1 MAKQNI
7 NVGTTANDKKG
18 DSLRAAFVKVNANFT
33 ELYAALGLTDV
44 TLNLGA
50 FTFTGSTMSTDD
62 STNIVID
69 KPITVNGEITV
80 DGDITPKTNF
90 GASLGTPTKQFKSLY
105 VSTNTV
111 FLGGVP
117 LSLEAGTNELT
128 INNVP
133 ISQTINYADIP
144 NVPTDVS
151 DLTDNDGLLGG
162 GGNSFDQDLNT
173 DDSVTFNSVGATTVN
188 VSQINGTN
196 PGDELVIQANN
207 HNWTFDTN
215 GNLTFP
221 QGTLLGYSDPGGFII
236 NGAVDKDIAIY
247 TYNGANAHGWT
258 FGTDGSL
265 TIPGDIKS
273 NGNINI
279 DINLSD
285 STLRRWSFGEDGSL
299 TLPAGGDIL
308 DSNGDSVLGGG
319 SGDTTVVRQD
329 TPPSADNGTLWFNT
343 VEGRLYIKYSD
354 AWIDAAPLMTP
365 APDTDIDVA
374 SITFPDA
381 SVQTTAFTGSAST
394 DRLVNGDNELVLE
407 SNGNLTIPGAI
418 TNDNGIEMT
427 TDRGTV
433 QFGYNLE
440 VPGVASHFHINKVGS
455 FDLFLGDDSDY
466 VKLPSNGGVEIQ
478 SGQGLW
484 TFGTDGSLT
493 IPGDIT
499 GNNDINITVDSGDSS
514 SYTWNF
520 DRTGD
525 LTAPG
530 DITTG
535 LDGLG
540 GRFIQDCADGTTSMR
555 WINVPQG
562 DDTTQ
567 LIRAYTGDP
576 KLNTEVER
584 AQIKLNWDQTEDKS
598 GLTIRTFDQSNPN
611 NEVDH
616 DWLFKGDGVLQLP
629 VGGDIVDSE
638 GNSVLGGSDDNNIW
652 VQTFVSNDPAVD
664 FPNIAT
670 GVEYDSEGNVI
681 ALFVHTNDLTDER
694 YFTVGKYTAAG
705 TKIWTA
711 RLSDDTTTD
720 GWGLAVDNA
729 GGWIYVAGTVDGAGY
744 PHQQATL
751 TKIDAATGGVEWYR
765 IYDFGYDS
773 DSAVVDVD
781 SSGNPVMV
789 GYVDIDPD
797 VFAQE
802 SYLAITKVNKTTGAV
817 TWSRKLDG
825 QADEQAYGMAVGP
838 TGEVVAV
845 GYMDQLTGVDTDDRM
860 VVVKYASDG
869 TIAWQRAIQF
879 DAGWTSTGA
888 DADIDSQ
895 GNVYICGQYTFE
907 FDGGPGSGS
916 AIGIVKLDS
925 SGAKQWS
932 RRVVGDCI
940 SLATS
945 IVVGPDDKLYIS
957 GVTGNDFENIAY
969 KWLVAKFDFD
979 GLVEWQ
985 RFIENTGTWTFS
997 GQFFGGEG
1005 GGSNL
1010 AVRQGYVALAGGFGD
1025 LEAGDEPM
1033 AAVIQVSSTGNV
1045 FTVGNWNFT
1054 SSSLSSTLN
1063 STASDITVINA
1074 GLTDSNNVSAITSS
1088 EVGITTEVGNFLIGT
1103 VLTAPGGNDSLVN
1116 GAYLVSLSN
1125 TGVVTLPAGGTITEG
1140 YVTSN
1145 PTIQLTPAA
1154 PTVASQKLVIKGG
1167 GGYVNIE
1174 NGITVVVDY
1183 ILRSEGST
1191 ITVYVDSV
1199 ANADQT
1205 LYWWTNPSTAN
1216 GGVGG
1221 TVALD
1226 EFGQGSFS
1234 FTVDNAD
1241 YEFKVRV
1248 SPEDNNYGPGVIGA
1262 QSVLINGDDPTFSD
1276 DHHLHLTTGN
1286 LTETSIFLGTDDHNV
1301 RTTTD
1306 GGVEITTPNVS
1317 NNVWQFGTDG
1327 NLTVPGDIRS
1337 EGNINIDINLSDST
1351 LHRWSFGED
1360 GDLTIPATGDIV
1372 RDGTSIF
1379 ASSTALPIVI
1389 ITDANYN
1396 NFDQP
1401 VAPAT
1406 QTTEGAV
1413 SFTVTSPVALTAT
1426 GLLLVSGSND
1436 KGGTIVAGS
1445 TATGTQ
1451 TLVFEMGG
1459 YNSNYTVMAFAT
1471 TANGTSYSAPVA
1483 GLGGYVCFP
1492 AGTMITLSNGTKK
1505 AIEDIVYDDH
1515 ILVWNF
1521 DLGEYASAK
1530 PIWIKASET
1539 ATEYN
1544 VLTFSD
1550 GSVLKTVGNH
1560 HIFNKQAERFTHTM
1574 TADTP
1579 IGTVT
1584 VNEQG
1589 EEITLVSA
1597 EVVKE
1602 SVEFYNVW
1610 TEYHL
1615 NMFAQGVLTSNRFNN
1630 TYPIV
1635 SMKFVKG
1642 NTELRS
1648 LAEFNGIDPKW
1659 IQGLRL
1665 QEQTSEHTAEYIK
1678 WYVSERLEK
1687 LSINSVEMVA

>member
-7 NVGTTANDKKG
+7 NVGTAANDKKG
-18 DSLRAAFVKVNANFT
+18 DSLRAAFQKVNANFT

-144 NVPTDVS
+144 NAPTDLS
-151 DLTDNDGLLGG
+151 DLTDNSGSLGG

-247 TYNGANAHGWT
+247 TYNGADAHGWT
-258 FGTDGSL
+258 FGTDGNL
-265 TIPGDIKS
+265 TFPDNTIQTTAYTGQ
-273 NGNINI
+273 
-279 DINLSD
+279 
-285 STLRRWSFGEDGSL
+285 T
-299 TLPAGGDIL
+299 
-308 DSNGDSVLGGG
+308 
-319 SGDTTVVRQD
+319 SGDTTVARQD

-343 VEGRLYIKYSD
+343 LEGRLYIKYSD

-381 SVQTTAFTGSAST
+381 SVQTTAWTGTALT
-394 DRLVNGDNELVLE
+394 DRLVNGANTVSLE
-407 SNGNLTIPGAI
+407 STGALTLPNGSTIGDADTFAGVPI
-418 TNDNGIEMT
+418 TT
-427 TDRGTV
+427 ARGTILLGNSPEIG
-433 QFGYNLE
+433 Q
-440 VPGVASHFHINKVGS
+440 ADHFHIMKGGQQNL
-455 FDLFLGDDSDY
+455 DLFLGDDSNY
-466 VKLPSNGGVEIQ
+466 VKLPSTGGVEIASQ
-478 SGQGLW
+478 SFNQYSW
-484 TFGTDGSLT
+484 IFGTDGALT
-493 IPGDIT
+493 VPGDIRSE
-499 GNNDINITVDSGDSS
+499 GNINIEVNLSDSTLRRWSFGED
-514 SYTWNF
+514 
-520 DRTGD
+520 GD
-525 LTAPG
+525 LT
-530 DITTG
+530 
-535 LDGLG
+535 
-540 GRFIQDCADGTTSMR
+540 
-555 WINVPQG
+555 
-562 DDTTQ
+562 
-567 LIRAYTGDP
+567 
-576 KLNTEVER
+576 
-584 AQIKLNWDQTEDKS
+584 
-598 GLTIRTFDQSNPN
+598 
-611 NEVDH
+611 
-616 DWLFKGDGVLQLP
+616 LP
-629 VGGDIVDSE
+629 AGGDILDSE
-638 GNSVLGGSDDNNIW
+638 GNSVLGGGSSDDNNIW

-670 GVEYDSEGNVI
+670 SVEYDSEGNVI
-681 ALFVHTNDLTDER
+681 ALFVHTIDLTGER

-744 PHQQATL
+744 PYRQATL
-751 TKIDAATGGVEWYR
+751 TKIDAATGDAEWYR

-773 DSAVVDVD
+773 SSAVVDVD
-781 SSGNPVMV
+781 SSGHPVMV
-789 GYVDIDPD
+789 GYVDLDPSD
-797 VFAQE
+797 FALE

-825 QADEQAYGMAVGP
+825 QADERAYGMAVGP

-845 GYMDQLTGVDTDDRM
+845 GYMDQLTEEDTDDRM
-860 VVVKYASDG
+860 VVVKYLSDG
-869 TIAWQRAIQF
+869 TIDWQRAIQF
-879 DAGWTSTGA
+879 DAGWTSTGY

-895 GNVYICGQYTFE
+895 GNVYICGQYTFD
-907 FDGGPGSGS
+907 FDGGSGS

-932 RRVVGDCI
+932 RRVVGDCV
-940 SLATS
+940 SLASS

-957 GVTGNDFENIAY
+957 GITGNDVGDVAY
-969 KWLVAKFDFD
+969 TWLVAKFDFN

-1054 SSSLSSTLN
+1054 SSSLSGTLN

-1074 GLTDSNNVSAITSS
+1074 GLTDTDNASAITSS

-1167 GGYVNIE
+1167 GGYINIE
-1174 NGITVVVDY
+1174 NGITVTVDH
-1183 ILRSEGST
+1183 ILRTEGST
-1191 ITVYVDSV
+1191 ITVYVESV
-1199 ANADQT
+1199 DNADQT
-1205 LYWWTNPSTAN
+1205 LYWWTYPATAN

-1226 EFGQGSFS
+1226 EFGDGSFS

-1248 SPEDNNYGPGVIGA
+1248 SPEEDNYGPGVIGA
-1262 QSVLINGDDPTFSD
+1262 QSVLINGDEPTFGD

-1306 GGVEITTPNVS
+1306 GGVEITTPNGG
-1317 NNVWQFGTDG
+1317 VWQFGTDG
-1327 NLTVPGDIRS
+1327 NLTIPGNIRS
-1337 EGNINIDINLSDST
+1337 ESNINIDINLSDST

-1642 NTELRS
+1642 NTKLRS

-1665 QEQTSEHTAEYIK
+1665 QEQAPEHTAEYIK

>member
-1 MAKQNI
+1 MAYDNSKKI
-7 NVGTTANDKKG
+7 GVGTTANDKKG
-18 DSLRAAFVKVNANFT
+18 DSLRTAFTKVNNNFE
-33 ELYAALGLTDV
+33 ELYTKLGLLTD
-44 TLNLGA
+44 TSLNLGA

-117 LSLEAGTNELT
+117 LSLDPNNNELT

-133 ISQTINYADIP
+133 ISQTINYEDIP
-144 NVPTDVS
+144 NVPIDVS
-151 DLTDNDGLLGG
+151 DLTDTEGLLGG

-173 DDSVTFNSVGATTVN
+173 DDSVTFDSVGATTVN

-247 TYNGANAHGWT
+247 TYSGANAHGWT

-285 STLRRWSFGEDGSL
+285 STLRRWQFGEDGNL
-299 TLPAGGDIL
+299 TLPAGGDIV
-308 DSNGDSVLGGG
+308 DSSGQSVLGGG
-319 SGDTTVVRQD
+319 SGSSTVVRQD

-354 AWIDAAPLMTP
+354 VWVDAAPLMTP

-381 SVQTTAFTGSAST
+381 SVQTTAFTGTAST
-394 DRLVNGDNELVLE
+394 DRLVNGANTVSLGSTGALTLP
-407 SNGNLTIPGAI
+407 NGSTIGDADTFAGVPI
-418 TNDNGIEMT
+418 TT
-427 TDRGTV
+427 ARGTILLGNSPEIG
-433 QFGYNLE
+433 Q
-440 VPGVASHFHINKVGS
+440 ADHFHIMKGGQQNL
-455 FDLFLGDDSDY
+455 DLFLGDDSNY
-466 VKLPSNGGVEIQ
+466 VKLPSTGGVEIASQ
-478 SGQGLW
+478 SFNQYSW
-484 TFGTDGSLT
+484 IFGTDGSLQ

-520 DRTGD
+520 GQTGNLTLPNGMSIDSYGTSGVNAFLEIGGDDTSIGIDNDGAPPGLTITTNGTGGMAQRVWRFDPDGD
-525 LTAPG
+525 LT
-530 DITTG
+530 
-535 LDGLG
+535 
-540 GRFIQDCADGTTSMR
+540 
-555 WINVPQG
+555 
-562 DDTTQ
+562 
-567 LIRAYTGDP
+567 
-576 KLNTEVER
+576 
-584 AQIKLNWDQTEDKS
+584 
-598 GLTIRTFDQSNPN
+598 
-611 NEVDH
+611 
-616 DWLFKGDGVLQLP
+616 LP
-629 VGGDIVDSE
+629 AGGDILDSN
-638 GNSVLGGSDDNNIW
+638 GNSVLGGGDDNNIW

-664 FPNIAT
+664 FPNIST
-670 GVEYDSEGNVI
+670 SVEYDSEGNVI
-681 ALFVHTNDLTDER
+681 ALFVHTIDLTGER

-729 GGWIYVAGTVDGAGY
+729 GGWIYVAGVVDGAGY

-773 DSAVVDVD
+773 TSAVVDVD

-789 GYVDIDPD
+789 GYVDIDPE

-825 QADEQAYGMAVGP
+825 QADEQAYGMAMGP

-845 GYMDQLTGVDTDDRM
+845 GYMDTLFEEYSVTANALGGGSSTISIVKGSYPQPQIGWHVFSSTPYTFNSLDDVLIGSVTDDGANWILGNLTEASTGNPTTYGTPNVVTLILVDSSDTDDRM
-860 VVVKYASDG
+860 VVVKYLSDG
-869 TIAWQRAIQF
+869 TIDWQRAIQF

-907 FDGGPGSGS
+907 LDGGPGSGS

-932 RRVVGDCI
+932 RRVVGDCV
-940 SLATS
+940 SLASS

-957 GVTGNDFENIAY
+957 GITGNDVGDVTY
-969 KWLVAKFDFD
+969 TWLVAKFDFD

-985 RFIENTGTWTFS
+985 RFIENTSSWTFS

-1033 AAVIQVSSTGNV
+1033 AAVLQVSSTGNV
-1045 FTVGNWNFT
+1045 FSVGNWNFT

-1088 EVGITTEVGNFLIGT
+1088 VVGITTEVGNFLIGT

-1145 PTIQLTPAA
+1145 PTIQLTPAS
-1154 PTVASQKLVIKGG
+1154 PDVASQKLVIKGG
-1167 GGYVNIE
+1167 GSYTASDNGIGLNWYIIDPVVNDTVEIYVNSP
-1174 NGITVVVDY
+1174 D
-1183 ILRSEGST
+1183 
-1191 ITVYVDSV
+1191 
-1199 ANADQT
+1199 NADQT
-1205 LYWWTNPSTAN
+1205 LYWWIYPEGAGIATPES
-1216 GGVGG
+1216 G
-1221 TVALD
+1221 TVSLGEGGA
-1226 EFGQGSFS
+1226 GNFS
-1234 FTVDNAD
+1234 FTVDSDD
-1241 YEFKVRV
+1241 YEFTVRV
-1248 SPEDNNYGPGVIGA
+1248 SPESNNYDPATGVETQLFNSSA
-1262 QSVLINGDDPTFSD
+1262 PTLD
-1276 DHHLHLTTGN
+1276 ADHHLHLTTGD

-1301 RTTTD
+1301 RTTVN
-1306 GGVEITTPNVS
+1306 GGIEITTPNTS

-1351 LHRWSFGED
+1351 LRRWSFGED
-1360 GDLTIPATGDIV
+1360 GDLTFPDATV
-1372 RDGTSIF
+1372 
-1379 ASSTALPIVI
+1379 
-1389 ITDANYN
+1389 
-1396 NFDQP
+1396 
-1401 VAPAT
+1401 
-1406 QTTEGAV
+1406 QTTAHIQGEQI
-1413 SFTVTSPVALTAT
+1413 FTVDTGATAYAPT
-1426 GLLLVSGSND
+1426 AVDFNLLLVFQAAGYL
-1436 KGGTIVAGS
+1436 GTDPISV
-1445 TATGTQ
+1445 
-1451 TLVFEMGG
+1451 TLPTSVPGQRLVI
-1459 YNSNYTVMAFAT
+1459 YN
-1471 TANGTSYSAPVA
+1471 
-1483 GLGGYVCFP
+1483 GLSLV
-1492 AGTMITLSNGTKK
+1492 TL
-1505 AIEDIVYDDH
+1505 
-1515 ILVWNF
+1515 
-1521 DLGEYASAK
+1521 
-1530 PIWIKASET
+1530 
-1539 ATEYN
+1539 
-1544 VLTFSD
+1544 
-1550 GSVLKTVGNH
+1550 
-1560 HIFNKQAERFTHTM
+1560 
-1574 TADTP
+1574 
-1579 IGTVT
+1579 T
-1584 VNEQG
+1584 VNPG
-1589 EEITLVSA
+1589 PFGRDISG
-1597 EVVKE
+1597 
-1602 SVEFYNVW
+1602 
-1610 TEYHL
+1610 
-1615 NMFAQGVLTSNRFNN
+1615 GV
-1630 TYPIV
+1630 I
-1635 SMKFVKG
+1635 
-1642 NTELRS
+1642 
-1648 LAEFNGIDPKW
+1648 AEFIYSSTDGW
-1659 IQGLRL
+1659 IPLYG
-1665 QEQTSEHTAEYIK
+1665 T
-1678 WYVSERLEK
+1678 
-1687 LSINSVEMVA
+1687 NSPT

>member
-1 MAKQNI
+1 MTQKIINI
-7 NVGTTANDKKG
+7 GTADKGNGDPLRTA
-18 DSLRAAFVKVNANFT
+18 FTKVNDNFT
-33 ELYAALGLTDV
+33 ELYVALGLGAGG
-44 TLNLGA
+44 LNLGA
-50 FTFTGSTMSTDD
+50 FEFTDSVMSTTD
-62 STNIVID
+62 SSAIVID
-69 KPITVNGEITV
+69 QAVTVSSDLTVGGNILPQTANG
-80 DGDITPKTNF
+80 GDLGSLARPWKT
-90 GASLGTPTKQFKSLY
+90 LY
-105 VSTNTV
+105 VSNQTIY
-111 FLGGVP
+111 LGSVP
-117 LSLEAGTNELT
+117 LSLEEGTNELRV
-128 INNVP
+128 NNVP
-133 ISQTINYADIP
+133 ISQNITYTDIP
-144 NVPTDVS
+144 NAPRDVS

-162 GGNSFDQDLNT
+162 GGTGGSGDSLVNGDSSFSMSPDGTLTLTHPDEPNFHPLETQLIIQKAAGNYHTISGAYGLSLQATPVPSGYGLNT
-173 DDSVTFNSVGATTVN
+173 NTNFVDIFHDGVSVN
-188 VSQINGTN
+188 VNDNTWGFGTDGALTLPPTNIITAALSQQVGTIITDIEAWNWHNGTGN
-196 PGDELVIQANN
+196 PYAWNQWNPAFLSLYNIGDSIIGWSFYSDADPSNVVTITARNPSISELTFSGDLGSPPYVAQSPDYSPFHGNPVVIQTQGPQFQAN
-207 HNWTFDTN
+207 WSFGADGLLTLPDGQSIGSGSLDGIKMTTDRGTVLF
-215 GNLTFP
+215 GNSP
-221 QGTLLGYSDPGGFII
+221 ECVPTLLTHFHIMKDDPA
-236 NGAVDKDIAIY
+236 NVDLFLGDDNNYVKLPGSGETAYGVEIGTNVGD
-247 TYNGANAHGWT
+247 ANIWR

-265 TIPGDIKS
+265 TIPGDIRS
-273 NGNINI
+273 EGNINI

-285 STLRRWSFGEDGSL
+285 STLRRWQFGEVGSL
-299 TLPAGGDIL
+299 TLPEGCDIL

-319 SGDTTVVRQD
+319 SGSSTVVRQD

-343 VEGRLYIKYSD
+343 LEGRLYIKYSD

-381 SVQTTAFTGSAST
+381 SVQTTAFTGTAST
-394 DRLVNGDNELVLE
+394 DRLVNGVHEVVLDA
-407 SNGNLTIPGAI
+407 SGN
-418 TNDNGIEMT
+418 
-427 TDRGTV
+427 
-433 QFGYNLE
+433 
-440 VPGVASHFHINKVGS
+440 
-455 FDLFLGDDSDY
+455 
-466 VKLPSNGGVEIQ
+466 
-478 SGQGLW
+478 
-484 TFGTDGSLT
+484 
-493 IPGDIT
+493 
-499 GNNDINITVDSGDSS
+499 
-514 SYTWNF
+514 
-520 DRTGD
+520 

-555 WINVPQG
+555 WINVNQG
-562 DDTTQ
+562 SSGTQ

-584 AQIKLNWDQTEDKS
+584 AQIKLNWDETEDKS
-598 GLTIRTFDQSNPN
+598 GLTIRTFNQSNPN

-638 GNSVLGGSDDNNIW
+638 GNSVLGGGDDNNIW
-652 VQTFVSNDPAVD
+652 VQTFVSNDPATD
-664 FPNIAT
+664 FPNIST
-670 GVEYDSEGNVI
+670 SVEYDSEGNVI
-681 ALFVHTNDLTDER
+681 ALFVHTIDLTGDR

-729 GGWIYVAGTVDGAGY
+729 GGWIYVAGAVNGPGY
-744 PHQQATL
+744 PYQQATL
-751 TKIDAATGGVEWYR
+751 TKIDAATGDVEWYR

-773 DSAVVDVD
+773 SSAVVDVD
-781 SSGNPVMV
+781 SAGHPVMV
-789 GYVDIDPD
+789 GYVDLDPD
-797 VFAQE
+797 PFAQE
-802 SYLAITKVNKTTGAV
+802 SYLAVTKVNKTTGAV

-825 QADEQAYGMAVGP
+825 QADEKAYGMAVGP

-845 GYMDQLTGVDTDDRM
+845 GYMDQLTEEDTDDRM
-860 VVVKYASDG
+860 VVVKYLSDG
-869 TIAWQRAIQF
+869 TIDWQRAIQF
-879 DAGWTSTGA
+879 DEGWDCTGA

-895 GNVYICGQYTFE
+895 GNVYICGQYTFD
-907 FDGGPGSGS
+907 FDGGEGS

-957 GVTGNDFENIAY
+957 GVTGNDVGDVAFT
-969 KWLVAKFDFD
+969 WLVAKFDFD

-985 RFIENTGTWTFS
+985 RFIENTGSWTFS
-997 GQFFGGEG
+997 GQFYNNEG

-1054 SSSLSSTLN
+1054 SASLSGTLD
-1063 STASDITVINA
+1063 STASDITVVNA
-1074 GLTDSNNVSAITSS
+1074 GLTDTDNASAITSS
-1088 EVGITTEVGNFLIGT
+1088 VVGVYNEVGNFLIGT
-1103 VLTAPGGNDSLVN
+1103 VLTAPSGNDSLVN

-1125 TGVVTLPAGGTITEG
+1125 TGVVTLPQGGTISE
-1140 YVTSN
+1140 VTV
-1145 PTIQLTPAA
+1145 TP
-1154 PTVASQKLVIKGG
+1154 GG
-1167 GGYVNIE
+1167 GG
-1174 NGITVVVDY
+1174 
-1183 ILRSEGST
+1183 
-1191 ITVYVDSV
+1191 
-1199 ANADQT
+1199 
-1205 LYWWTNPSTAN
+1205 NPS
-1216 GGVGG
+1216 VGILL
-1221 TVALD
+1221 TPFVSD
-1226 EFGQGSFS
+1226 EFGTPNPDMAVKIYPTFNDDDHIHIVAGNPT
-1234 FTVDNAD
+1234 TVDL
-1241 YEFKVRV
+1241 F
-1248 SPEDNNYGPGVIGA
+1248 
-1262 QSVLINGDDPTFSD
+1262 LGDDIQYVK
-1276 DHHLHLTTGN
+1276 L
-1286 LTETSIFLGTDDHNV
+1286 EA
-1301 RTTTD
+1301 D
-1306 GGVEITTPNVS
+1306 GGNIVISADDPVDIKWT
-1317 NNVWQFGTDG
+1317 FGTDG
-1327 NLTVPGDIRS
+1327 N
-1337 EGNINIDINLSDST
+1337 
-1351 LHRWSFGED
+1351 
-1360 GDLTIPATGDIV
+1360 LTIPATGDIV

-1379 ASSTALPIVI
+1379 ASSTALPIVT
-1389 ITDANYN
+1389 ITNANYN

-1459 YNSNYTVMAFAT
+1459 YSSNYTVMAFAT

-1505 AIEDIVYDDH
+1505 AIEDIGYDDH

>member
-1 MAKQNI
+1 MAKQVI
-7 NVGTTANDKKG
+7 NVGTAANDKKG
-18 DSLRAAFVKVNANFT
+18 DSLRAAFQKVNTNFT
-33 ELYAALGLTDV
+33 ELYTALGINADGN
-44 TLNLGA
+44 LNIGA
-50 FTFTGSTMSTDD
+50 FEFTGSVMSTTD
-62 STNIVID
+62 STPIVID
-69 KPITVNGEITV
+69 QAVSVTSDLTVG
-80 DGDITPKTNF
+80 GDILPQTAN
-90 GASLGTPTKQFKSLY
+90 GGDLGSLARPFRSLY
-105 VSTNTV
+105 VSNNTI
-111 FLGGVP
+111 FFGGTP
-117 LSLEAGTNELT
+117 LSLDANNNLT
-128 INNVP
+128 VNGSPV
-133 ISQTINYADIP
+133 T
-144 NVPTDVS
+144 
-151 DLTDNDGLLGG
+151 G

-196 PGDELVIQANN
+196 PGDELIIQANN

-236 NGAVDKDIAIY
+236 DGAVDKDIAIY
-247 TYNGANAHGWT
+247 TYSGADAHGWT

-265 TIPGDIKS
+265 TIPGDIRS
-273 NGNINI
+273 EGNINI

-285 STLRRWSFGEDGSL
+285 STLRRWQFGEDGSL
-299 TLPAGGDIL
+299 TLPAGGDII
-308 DSNGDSVLGGG
+308 DSSGQSVLGGG
-319 SGDTTVVRQD
+319 SGSSTVVRQD

-343 VEGRLYIKYSD
+343 LEGRLYIKYSD

-381 SVQTTAFTGSAST
+381 SVQTTAFTGTALT

-418 TNDNGIEMT
+418 TNDNGIEMI

-478 SGQGLW
+478 AGQGLW
-484 TFGTDGSLT
+484 NFSTDGSLQ
-493 IPGDIT
+493 IPGGIT
-499 GNNDINITVDSGDSS
+499 GNNDINITVENDDSS
-514 SYTWNF
+514 TYTWNF

-535 LDGLG
+535 LDGIG

-555 WINVPQG
+555 WINVSQG

-629 VGGDIVDSE
+629 VGGDIVDSQ
-638 GNSVLGGSDDNNIW
+638 GNSVLGGGDDNIW
-652 VQTFVSNDPAVD
+652 VQTFVSNDPATD
-664 FPNIAT
+664 FPNIST
-670 GVEYDSEGNVI
+670 SVEYDSEGNVI
-681 ALFVHTNDLTDER
+681 ALFVHTIDLTGER

-711 RLSDDTTTD
+711 RLSDDSTTD

-729 GGWIYVAGTVDGAGY
+729 GGWIYVAGAVDGVGY
-744 PHQQATL
+744 PYQQATL

-773 DSAVVDVD
+773 NSAVVDVD
-781 SSGNPVMV
+781 SSGHPVMV
-789 GYVDIDPD
+789 GYVDIDPSEFG
-797 VFAQE
+797 VE

-860 VVVKYASDG
+860 VVVKYLSDG

-879 DAGWTSTGA
+879 DAGWDCTGA

-895 GNVYICGQYTFE
+895 GNVYICGEYTFE
-907 FDGGPGSGS
+907 FNGGPGTGS

-925 SGAKQWS
+925 SGVKQWS

-940 SLATS
+940 SLASS

-957 GVTGNDFENIAY
+957 GITGNEVENTAF

-997 GQFFGGEG
+997 GQFFNGDG

-1054 SSSLSSTLN
+1054 SASLSSTLN

-1074 GLTDSNNVSAITSS
+1074 GLTDTDNASAITSS
-1088 EVGITTEVGNFLIGT
+1088 VVGITTEVGNFLIGT

-1116 GAYLVSLSN
+1116 GVYSVVLGD
-1125 TGVVTLPAGGTITEG
+1125 TGTVTLPAGGTIREG

-1145 PTIQLTPAA
+1145 PTIQLTPAS
-1154 PTVASQKLVIKGG
+1154 PDVASQKLVIKGG
-1167 GGYVNIE
+1167 GGFNYNYTD
-1174 NGITVVVDY
+1174 NGININYNVNTALVGDTLTFY
-1183 ILRSEGST
+1183 IYSPT
-1191 ITVYVDSV
+1191 Y
-1199 ANADQT
+1199 ADQT
-1205 LYWWTNPSTAN
+1205 LYWWIYPEGAN
-1216 GGVGG
+1216 ISDPGSG
-1221 TVALD
+1221 TVVLTGDSGTISFELD
-1226 EFGQGSFS
+1226 SDDNEF
-1234 FTVDNAD
+1234 TI
-1241 YEFKVRV
+1241 RV
-1248 SPEDNNYGPGVIGA
+1248 SPEDNNYGPGVIGV
-1262 QSVLINGDDPTFSD
+1262 QSGLINGDAPTFASPY
-1276 DHHLHLTTGN
+1276 HLHLTTGN
-1286 LTETSIFLGTDDHNV
+1286 LAETSIFLGTDDHNV
-1301 RTTTD
+1301 RTTVN
-1306 GGVEITTPNVS
+1306 GGIEITTPNET

-1327 NLTVPGDIRS
+1327 SLTVPGDIRS

-1351 LHRWSFGED
+1351 LRRWSFGED
-1360 GDLTIPATGDIV
+1360 GDLTFPDATV
-1372 RDGTSIF
+1372 
-1379 ASSTALPIVI
+1379 
-1389 ITDANYN
+1389 
-1396 NFDQP
+1396 
-1401 VAPAT
+1401 
-1406 QTTEGAV
+1406 QTTAHIQGEQVFTLDTGAIDYAPTAV
-1413 SFTVTSPVALTAT
+1413 DFNLLFVTPAIGYSETDPTSVTLPA
-1426 GLLLVSGSND
+1426 GVPGQRLVIFN
-1436 KGGTIVAGS
+1436 
-1445 TATGTQ
+1445 
-1451 TLVFEMGG
+1451 G
-1459 YNSNYTVMAFAT
+1459 YNLAT
-1471 TANGTSYSAPVA
+1471 
-1483 GLGGYVCFP
+1483 L
-1492 AGTMITLSNGTKK
+1492 
-1505 AIEDIVYDDH
+1505 
-1515 ILVWNF
+1515 
-1521 DLGEYASAK
+1521 
-1530 PIWIKASET
+1530 
-1539 ATEYN
+1539 
-1544 VLTFSD
+1544 
-1550 GSVLKTVGNH
+1550 
-1560 HIFNKQAERFTHTM
+1560 
-1574 TADTP
+1574 
-1579 IGTVT
+1579 T
-1584 VNEQG
+1584 VNPG
-1589 EEITLVSA
+1589 PVGRDISGG
-1597 EVVKE
+1597 VV
-1602 SVEFYNVW
+1602 
-1610 TEYHL
+1610 
-1615 NMFAQGVLTSNRFNN
+1615 
-1630 TYPIV
+1630 
-1635 SMKFVKG
+1635 
-1642 NTELRS
+1642 
-1648 LAEFNGIDPKW
+1648 AEFIYSGFD
-1659 IQGLRL
+1659 GLWMPL
-1665 QEQTSEHTAEYIK
+1665 YGT
-1678 WYVSERLEK
+1678 
-1687 LSINSVEMVA
+1687 NSPT

>member
-1 MAKQNI
+1 MTQKIINI
-7 NVGTTANDKKG
+7 GTADKGNGDPLRTA
-18 DSLRAAFVKVNANFT
+18 FTKVNDNFT
-33 ELYAALGLTDV
+33 ELYVALGLGAGG
-44 TLNLGA
+44 LNLGA
-50 FTFTGSTMSTDD
+50 FEFTDSVMSTTD
-62 STNIVID
+62 SSAIVID
-69 KPITVNGEITV
+69 QAVTVSSDLTVGGNILPQTANG
-80 DGDITPKTNF
+80 GDLGSLARPWKT
-90 GASLGTPTKQFKSLY
+90 LY
-105 VSTNTV
+105 VSNQTIY
-111 FLGGVP
+111 LGSVP
-117 LSLEAGTNELT
+117 LSLEPGTNELRV
-128 INNVP
+128 NNVP
-133 ISQTINYADIP
+133 ISQNISYADIP
-144 NVPTDVS
+144 NAPRDVS
-151 DLTDNDGLLGG
+151 DLTDDEGLLGG
-162 GGNSFDQDLNT
+162 GAGGGLSITDFGLGFTDTLDAGKITTSKLYNENPNQGLNNQYTLEVT
-173 DDSVTFNSVGATTVN
+173 D
-188 VSQINGTN
+188 
-196 PGDELVIQANN
+196 
-207 HNWTFDTN
+207 
-215 GNLTFP
+215 
-221 QGTLLGYSDPGGFII
+221 GGVVALPDGSII
-236 NGAVDKDIAIY
+236 NGATLKTIAGNYAGITAGPASPAGRDEDSWVWVDNDGATIATKYSTDNYQWKFDNTGNLILPNGQSIGSGSLDGIKMTTDRGTVLFGNSPECVPTLLTHFHIMKDDPANVDLFLGDDNNYVKLPGSGETAYGVEIGTNVGSAY
-247 TYNGANAHGWT
+247 TWR
-258 FGTDGSL
+258 FGTDGDLNIPPGKTIRDSL
-265 TIPGDIKS
+265 TGD
-273 NGNINI
+273 
-279 DINLSD
+279 DL
-285 STLRRWSFGEDGSL
+285 
-299 TLPAGGDIL
+299 
-308 DSNGDSVLGGG
+308 LGGG
-319 SGDTTVVRQD
+319 SGSSTVVRQD

-343 VEGRLYIKYSD
+343 LEGRLYIKYSD

-394 DRLVNGDNELVLE
+394 DKLVNGVHELVLE
-407 SNGNLTIPGAI
+407 SNGN
-418 TNDNGIEMT
+418 
-427 TDRGTV
+427 
-433 QFGYNLE
+433 
-440 VPGVASHFHINKVGS
+440 
-455 FDLFLGDDSDY
+455 
-466 VKLPSNGGVEIQ
+466 
-478 SGQGLW
+478 
-484 TFGTDGSLT
+484 LT

-514 SYTWNF
+514 SHTWNF
-520 DRTGD
+520 GEDGN
-525 LTAPG
+525 LTLPG

-555 WINVPQG
+555 WINVNQG

-584 AQIKLNWDQTEDKS
+584 AQIKLNWDETEDKS
-598 GLTIRTFDQSNPN
+598 GLTIRTFNQSNPN

-638 GNSVLGGSDDNNIW
+638 GNSVLGGGSGDNNIW

-664 FPNIAT
+664 FPNISIS
-670 GVEYDSEGNVI
+670 VEYDSEGNVI
-681 ALFVHTNDLTDER
+681 ALFVHTIDLTGER

-729 GGWIYVAGTVDGAGY
+729 GGWIYVAGAVDGAGY
-744 PHQQATL
+744 PYQQATL

-773 DSAVVDVD
+773 SSAVVDVD
-781 SSGNPVMV
+781 SAGHPVMV
-789 GYVDIDPD
+789 GYVDLDPD
-797 VFAQE
+797 PFAQE
-802 SYLAITKVNKTTGAV
+802 SYLAVTKVNKTTGAV

-825 QADEQAYGMAVGP
+825 QADEKAYGMAVGP

-860 VVVKYASDG
+860 VVVKYLSDG
-869 TIAWQRAIQF
+869 TIDWQRAIQF

-895 GNVYICGQYTFE
+895 GNVYICGQYTFD
-907 FDGGPGSGS
+907 FDGGSGS

-940 SLATS
+940 SVTGS

-957 GVTGNDFENIAY
+957 GVTGNDVDAAY
-969 KWLVAKFDFD
+969 KWLVAKFDFN

-997 GQFFGGEG
+997 GQLISGEG

-1063 STASDITVINA
+1063 STASDIIVINA
-1074 GLTDSNNVSAITSS
+1074 GLTDTDNASAITSS

-1145 PTIQLTPAA
+1145 PTIQLTPAS
-1154 PTVASQKLVIKGG
+1154 PDVASQKLVIKGG
-1167 GGYVNIE
+1167 GTYTYTD
-1174 NGITVVVDY
+1174 NGIEINYNNNTGIVGDTLTFTIY
-1183 ILRSEGST
+1183 ST
-1191 ITVYVDSV
+1191 TYSG
-1199 ANADQT
+1199 QT
-1205 LYWWTNPSTAN
+1205 LYWWINPEGAGIGDTES
-1216 GGVGG
+1216 G
-1221 TVALD
+1221 TVTITD
-1226 EFGQGSFS
+1226 NSGQINILIDS
-1234 FTVDNAD
+1234 DD
-1241 YEFKVRV
+1241 YEFTLRV
-1248 SPEDNNYGPGVIGA
+1248 SPEDHNYDPASLGVESG
-1262 QSVLINGDDPTFSD
+1262 LINADAPTLD
-1276 DHHLHLTTGN
+1276 ADHHLHLTTGD

-1306 GGVEITTPNVS
+1306 GGVEITTPNET

-1327 NLTVPGDIRS
+1327 NLTVPGNIRS

-1451 TLVFEMGG
+1451 TLVFDMGG

>member
-1 MAKQNI
+1 MAKKI
-7 NVGTTANDKKG
+7 IRTGTTADPTG
-18 DSLRAAFVKVNANFT
+18 DSLKNAFVKVNDNFT
-33 ELYAALGLTDV
+33 ELYNALGLDADL
-44 TLNLGA
+44 LNLGA
-50 FTFTGSTMSTDD
+50 FEFTGSVMTTTD
-62 STNIVID
+62 SSAIVID
-69 KPITVNGEITV
+69 QATTITSNLSVG
-80 DGDITPKTNF
+80 GDILPQTAN
-90 GASLGTPTKQFKSLY
+90 GGDLGSSTLPWRSLY
-105 VSTNTV
+105 VSNNTIYIGGTAVGLDANGNLTTGGTVVGSTPAWANITGKPTIPTSFDRLVNGANTV
-111 FLGGVP
+111 
-117 LSLEAGTNELT
+117 SLDA
-128 INNVP
+128 
-133 ISQTINYADIP
+133 
-144 NVPTDVS
+144 
-151 DLTDNDGLLGG
+151 
-162 GGNSFDQDLNT
+162 
-173 DDSVTFNSVGATTVN
+173 
-188 VSQINGTN
+188 
-196 PGDELVIQANN
+196 
-207 HNWTFDTN
+207 N

-247 TYNGANAHGWT
+247 TYNGADAHGWT

-285 STLRRWSFGEDGSL
+285 STLRRWQFGEDGNL
-299 TLPAGGDIL
+299 TLPAGGDIV
-308 DSNGDSVLGGG
+308 DSSGQSVLGGG
-319 SGDTTVVRQD
+319 SGSSTVVRQD

-343 VEGRLYIKYSD
+343 LEGRLYIKYSD

-381 SVQTTAFTGSAST
+381 SVQTTAFTGTAST

-418 TNDNGIEMT
+418 TNDNGIEMI

-493 IPGDIT
+493 IPGGIT
-499 GNNDINITVDSGDSS
+499 GNNDINITVDNDDSS
-514 SYTWNF
+514 TYTWNF

-535 LDGLG
+535 LDGVG

-555 WINVPQG
+555 WINVNQG

-638 GNSVLGGSDDNNIW
+638 GNSVLGGGDDNNIW

-670 GVEYDSEGNVI
+670 SVEYDSEGNVI
-681 ALFVHTNDLTDER
+681 ALFVHTIDLTGER

-711 RLSDDTTTD
+711 RLSDDSTTD

-729 GGWIYVAGTVDGAGY
+729 GGWIYVAGAVDGAGY
-744 PHQQATL
+744 PYRQATL
-751 TKIDAATGGVEWYR
+751 TKIDAATGDAEWYR

-773 DSAVVDVD
+773 SSAVVDVD
-781 SSGNPVMV
+781 SSGHPVIV
-789 GYVDIDPD
+789 GYVDIDPSD
-797 VFAQE
+797 FASE
-802 SYLAITKVNKTTGAV
+802 SYLAVTKVNKTTGAV

-825 QADEQAYGMAVGP
+825 QADEKAYGMAVGP

-860 VVVKYASDG
+860 VVVKYLSDG
-869 TIAWQRAIQF
+869 TIDWQRAIQF
-879 DAGWTSTGA
+879 DAGWTSTGY

-895 GNVYICGQYTFE
+895 GNVYICGQYTFD
-907 FDGGPGSGS
+907 FDGGSGS

-932 RRVVGDCI
+932 RRVVGDCV
-940 SLATS
+940 SLASS

-957 GVTGNDFENIAY
+957 GITGNDVGDVAY
-969 KWLVAKFDFD
+969 TWLVAKFDFN

-1045 FTVGNWNFT
+1045 FSVGNWNFT
-1054 SSSLSSTLN
+1054 SASLSGTLN

-1088 EVGITTEVGNFLIGT
+1088 VVGITTEVGNFLIGT

-1167 GGYVNIE
+1167 GGYINIE
-1174 NGITVVVDY
+1174 NGITVTVDH
-1183 ILRSEGST
+1183 ILRTEGST
-1191 ITVYVDSV
+1191 ITVYVESV
-1199 ANADQT
+1199 DNADQT
-1205 LYWWTNPSTAN
+1205 LYWWTYPATAN

-1226 EFGQGSFS
+1226 EFGDGSFS

-1262 QSVLINGDDPTFSD
+1262 QSVLINGDEPTFGD

-1306 GGVEITTPNVS
+1306 GGVEITTPNGG
-1317 NNVWQFGTDG
+1317 VWQFGTDG
-1327 NLTVPGDIRS
+1327 NLTIPGNIRSESNINIDINLSDSTLRRWQFGEDGDTVFPTNISINYSGGNVQFPRIIADSGKAFSVQGQGASGSAAMSWTVDPDAAGQYAAVGVTKEGGDNLAKVVLQAQSNSGDAATVKLWKFDETGALTIPGDIRS

-1351 LHRWSFGED
+1351 LHRWQFGED
-1360 GDLTIPATGDIV
+1360 GSLTFPDATV
-1372 RDGTSIF
+1372 QT
-1379 ASSTALPIVI
+1379 TALVQGEQIFTLDTGAIDYAPTVVDFNLLFVTPAIGYSEIDPTSVTLPNGVPGQRLVI
-1389 ITDANYN
+1389 FN
-1396 NFDQP
+1396 
-1401 VAPAT
+1401 
-1406 QTTEGAV
+1406 
-1413 SFTVTSPVALTAT
+1413 
-1426 GLLLVSGSND
+1426 
-1436 KGGTIVAGS
+1436 
-1445 TATGTQ
+1445 
-1451 TLVFEMGG
+1451 G
-1459 YNSNYTVMAFAT
+1459 YNLAT
-1471 TANGTSYSAPVA
+1471 
-1483 GLGGYVCFP
+1483 L
-1492 AGTMITLSNGTKK
+1492 
-1505 AIEDIVYDDH
+1505 
-1515 ILVWNF
+1515 
-1521 DLGEYASAK
+1521 
-1530 PIWIKASET
+1530 
-1539 ATEYN
+1539 
-1544 VLTFSD
+1544 
-1550 GSVLKTVGNH
+1550 
-1560 HIFNKQAERFTHTM
+1560 
-1574 TADTP
+1574 
-1579 IGTVT
+1579 T
-1584 VNEQG
+1584 VNPG
-1589 EEITLVSA
+1589 PVGRDISGG
-1597 EVVKE
+1597 VV
-1602 SVEFYNVW
+1602 
-1610 TEYHL
+1610 
-1615 NMFAQGVLTSNRFNN
+1615 
-1630 TYPIV
+1630 
-1635 SMKFVKG
+1635 
-1642 NTELRS
+1642 
-1648 LAEFNGIDPKW
+1648 AEFIYSGFD
-1659 IQGLRL
+1659 GLWMPL
-1665 QEQTSEHTAEYIK
+1665 YGT
-1678 WYVSERLEK
+1678 
-1687 LSINSVEMVA
+1687 NSPT

>member
-18 DSLRAAFVKVNANFT
+18 DSLRAAFQKVNANFT

-80 DGDITPKTNF
+80 DGDIVPKTNF
-90 GASLGTPTKQFKSLY
+90 GASLGTPTRQFKSLY

-117 LSLEAGTNELT
+117 LSLDPNNNELT

-151 DLTDNDGLLGG
+151 DLTDTEGLLGG
-162 GGNSFDQDLNT
+162 GGGNPFNQDLNT

-207 HNWTFDTN
+207 HNWTFDAN

-247 TYNGANAHGWT
+247 TYNGADAHGWT

-265 TIPGDIKS
+265 TIPGDIRS
-273 NGNINI
+273 EGNINI

-285 STLRRWSFGEDGSL
+285 STLRRWQFGEDGSL
-299 TLPAGGDIL
+299 TLPAGGDII
-308 DSNGDSVLGGG
+308 DSSGQSVLGGG
-319 SGDTTVVRQD
+319 SSTVVRQD
-329 TPPSADNGTLWFNT
+329 TPPTASNGTLWFNT

-394 DRLVNGDNELVLE
+394 DRLVNGANTVSLGSTGALTLP
-407 SNGNLTIPGAI
+407 NGSTIGDADTFAGVPI
-418 TNDNGIEMT
+418 TT
-427 TDRGTV
+427 ARGTILLGNSPEIG
-433 QFGYNLE
+433 Q
-440 VPGVASHFHINKVGS
+440 ADHFHIMKGGQQNL
-455 FDLFLGDDSDY
+455 DLFLGDDSNY
-466 VKLPSNGGVEIQ
+466 VKLPSTGGVEIASQ
-478 SGQGLW
+478 SFNQYSW
-484 TFGTDGSLT
+484 IFGTDGNLT

-499 GNNDINITVDSGDSS
+499 GNNDINITVDNDDSS
-514 SYTWNF
+514 TYTWNF
-520 DRTGD
+520 DRTGN

-535 LDGLG
+535 LDGPG

-555 WINVPQG
+555 WINVNQG

-670 GVEYDSEGNVI
+670 SVEYDSEGNVI
-681 ALFVHTNDLTDER
+681 ALFVHTIDLTGER

-729 GGWIYVAGTVDGAGY
+729 GGWIYVAGAVDGAGY
-744 PHQQATL
+744 PYQQATL
-751 TKIDAATGGVEWYR
+751 TKIDAATGAAEWYR

-773 DSAVVDVD
+773 TSAVVDVD
-781 SSGNPVMV
+781 SSGHPVMV
-789 GYVDIDPD
+789 GYVDLDPD
-797 VFAQE
+797 NFALE
-802 SYLAITKVNKTTGAV
+802 SYLAVTKVNKTTGAV

-825 QADEQAYGMAVGP
+825 QADERAYGMAVGP

-860 VVVKYASDG
+860 VVVKYLSDG
-869 TIAWQRAIQF
+869 TIDWQRAIQF

-895 GNVYICGQYTFE
+895 GNVYICGQYTFD
-907 FDGGPGSGS
+907 FNGGPGRGS

-932 RRVVGDCI
+932 RRVVGDCV

-957 GVTGNDFENIAY
+957 GVTGNDVGNVAFT
-969 KWLVAKFDFD
+969 WLVAKFDFD

-985 RFIENTGTWTFS
+985 RFIENTGSWTFS
-997 GQFFGGEG
+997 GQFYNNEG

-1033 AAVIQVSSTGNV
+1033 AAVLQVSSTGNV

-1054 SSSLSSTLN
+1054 SSSLTGILD
-1063 STASDITVINA
+1063 STASDITVIDA

-1088 EVGITTEVGNFLIGT
+1088 VVGITTEVGNFLIGT

-1167 GGYVNIE
+1167 GGYTKHRKRYYC
-1174 NGITVVVDY
+1174 NGRSYPSDRGQHNYSVCSSVD
-1183 ILRSEGST
+1183 
-1191 ITVYVDSV
+1191 
-1199 ANADQT
+1199 NADQT
-1205 LYWWTNPSTAN
+1205 LYWWTYPATAN

-1226 EFGQGSFS
+1226 EFGDGSFS

-1286 LTETSIFLGTDDHNV
+1286 LAETSIFLGTDDHNV

-1306 GGVEITTPNVS
+1306 GGVEITTPKRRRWRQVDF
-1317 NNVWQFGTDG
+1317 WQFGTDG
-1327 NLTVPGDIRS
+1327 NLTIPGDIRS

-1351 LHRWSFGED
+1351 LRRWQFGED
-1360 GDLTIPATGDIV
+1360 GSLTLPSGGTILNSSGQPYVNGVSSINTSV
-1372 RDGTSIF
+1372 TTSIF
-1379 ASSTALPIVI
+1379 TMPVVI
-1389 ITDANYN
+1389 
-1396 NFDQP
+1396 
-1401 VAPAT
+1401 
-1406 QTTEGAV
+1406 
-1413 SFTVTSPVALTAT
+1413 
-1426 GLLLVSGSND
+1426 
-1436 KGGTIVAGS
+1436 
-1445 TATGTQ
+1445 
-1451 TLVFEMGG
+1451 
-1459 YNSNYTVMAFAT
+1459 
-1471 TANGTSYSAPVA
+1471 
-1483 GLGGYVCFP
+1483 
-1492 AGTMITLSNGTKK
+1492 
-1505 AIEDIVYDDH
+1505 
-1515 ILVWNF
+1515 
-1521 DLGEYASAK
+1521 
-1530 PIWIKASET
+1530 
-1539 ATEYN
+1539 
-1544 VLTFSD
+1544 
-1550 GSVLKTVGNH
+1550 
-1560 HIFNKQAERFTHTM
+1560 THT
-1574 TADTP
+1574 
-1579 IGTVT
+1579 
-1584 VNEQG
+1584 
-1589 EEITLVSA
+1589 
-1597 EVVKE
+1597 
-1602 SVEFYNVW
+1602 
-1610 TEYHL
+1610 
-1615 NMFAQGVLTSNRFNN
+1615 
-1630 TYPIV
+1630 
-1635 SMKFVKG
+1635 
-1642 NTELRS
+1642 
-1648 LAEFNGIDPKW
+1648 
-1659 IQGLRL
+1659 
-1665 QEQTSEHTAEYIK
+1665 EH
-1678 WYVSERLEK
+1678 
-1687 LSINSVEMVA
+1687 

>member
-18 DSLRAAFVKVNANFT
+18 DSLRAAFQKVNANFT

-90 GASLGTPTKQFKSLY
+90 GASLGTPTRQFKSLY

-207 HNWTFDTN
+207 HNWTFDAN

-247 TYNGANAHGWT
+247 TYNGADAHGWT

-265 TIPGDIKS
+265 TIPGDIRS
-273 NGNINI
+273 EGNINI

-285 STLRRWSFGEDGSL
+285 STLRRWQFGEDGSL
-299 TLPAGGDIL
+299 TLPAGGDII
-308 DSNGDSVLGGG
+308 DSSGQSVLGGG
-319 SGDTTVVRQD
+319 SSTVVRQD

-354 AWIDAAPLMTP
+354 VWVDAAPLMTP

-381 SVQTTAFTGSAST
+381 SVQTTAFTGTAST
-394 DRLVNGDNELVLE
+394 DRLVNGANTVSLGSTGALTLP
-407 SNGNLTIPGAI
+407 NGSTIGDADTFAGVPI
-418 TNDNGIEMT
+418 TT
-427 TDRGTV
+427 ARGTILLGNSPEIG
-433 QFGYNLE
+433 Q
-440 VPGVASHFHINKVGS
+440 ADHFHIMKGGQQNL
-455 FDLFLGDDSDY
+455 DLFLGDDSNY
-466 VKLPSNGGVEIQ
+466 VKLPSTGGVEIASQ
-478 SGQGLW
+478 SFNQYSW
-484 TFGTDGSLT
+484 IFGTDGALT
-493 IPGDIT
+493 VPGDIRSE
-499 GNNDINITVDSGDSS
+499 GNVNIEVNLSDSTLRRWSFGED
-514 SYTWNF
+514 
-520 DRTGD
+520 GD
-525 LTAPG
+525 LT
-530 DITTG
+530 
-535 LDGLG
+535 
-540 GRFIQDCADGTTSMR
+540 
-555 WINVPQG
+555 
-562 DDTTQ
+562 
-567 LIRAYTGDP
+567 
-576 KLNTEVER
+576 
-584 AQIKLNWDQTEDKS
+584 
-598 GLTIRTFDQSNPN
+598 
-611 NEVDH
+611 
-616 DWLFKGDGVLQLP
+616 LP
-629 VGGDIVDSE
+629 AGGDILDSN
-638 GNSVLGGSDDNNIW
+638 GNSVLGGSSDDNNIW

-664 FPNIAT
+664 FPNIST
-670 GVEYDSEGNVI
+670 SVEYDSEGNVI

-711 RLSDDTTTD
+711 RLSDDSTTD

-729 GGWIYVAGTVDGAGY
+729 GGWIYVAGVVDGAGY

-773 DSAVVDVD
+773 TSAVVDVD

-860 VVVKYASDG
+860 VVVKYLSDG

-907 FDGGPGSGS
+907 VDGGSGS

-932 RRVVGDCI
+932 RRVVGDCV
-940 SLATS
+940 SLASS

-957 GVTGNDFENIAY
+957 GITGNDVGNIAY

-985 RFIENTGTWTFS
+985 RFIENTSSWTFS

-1033 AAVIQVSSTGNV
+1033 AAVLQVSSTGNV
-1045 FTVGNWNFT
+1045 FSVGNWNFT
-1054 SSSLSSTLN
+1054 SSSLSGILD

-1088 EVGITTEVGNFLIGT
+1088 VVGITTEVGNFLIGT

-1167 GGYVNIE
+1167 GGYINIE
-1174 NGITVVVDY
+1174 NGITVTVDH
-1183 ILRSEGST
+1183 ILRTEGST
-1191 ITVYVDSV
+1191 ITVYVISA

-1205 LYWWTNPSTAN
+1205 LYWWTYPATAN

-1226 EFGQGSFS
+1226 EFGDGSFS

-1276 DHHLHLTTGN
+1276 DHHLHLTTGD

-1301 RTTTD
+1301 RTTAD
-1306 GGVEITTPNVS
+1306 GGIEITTPNET

-1379 ASSTALPIVI
+1379 ASSTALPIVT
-1389 ITDANYN
+1389 ITNANYN

-1665 QEQTSEHTAEYIK
+1665 QEQAPEHTAEYIK